1 LRAPPGADDARHPCH
16 VLLRPERLTGRA
28 AGCLSRVLRRAA
40 FHEGRRQ
47 DADDEARDSLEPL
60 PGQRIG
66 ARQKSSGHGRPR
78 QPDEGRFRSGR
89 RVLQHRVRLRSDDSA
104 GRSGAVAVT
113 YARGFRAGTAACGIK
128 AFTTGASSIPSGQKD
143 DLCVIHS
150 AFPCDTGGVFTTNKV
165 KSASVVIDQLHLQR
179 NRVQA
184 LTINSGNANA
194 CTGAQGFRDAL
205 LMAKLSADRLDLDPD
220 QVLVSSTGVIGRYLP
235 MDAIKSGITEAC
247 SQLSPDAGAAAARA
261 IMTTDTQPKTAQTEL
276 EIAGTTVRIGGMS
289 KGSGM
294 IHPNMAT
301 LLAYVTT
308 DAAVEPGLIARLVR
322 SVADRS
328 FNQVTIDGD
337 SSTNDSFLILA
348 NGAAGNEPVRA
359 GSAEAEQLRAGLVQV
374 ARELSRAIAR
384 DGEGAT
390 KLITVKVLTAASDKD
405 ARTAARAVAS
415 SSLVKTA
422 VHGGDPNWG
431 RIVCALGYSGAEL
444 ALDTL
449 HLTVGGLV
457 VFERGAGVDVDLSG
471 VRRAFEQ
478 PEIEIVARLGLG
490 DGTAEAWG
498 CDL

>member
-1 LRAPPGADDARHPCH
+1 
-16 VLLRPERLTGRA
+16 
-28 AGCLSRVLRRAA
+28 
-40 FHEGRRQ
+40 
-47 DADDEARDSLEPL
+47 
-60 PGQRIG
+60 
-66 ARQKSSGHGRPR
+66 
-78 QPDEGRFRSGR
+78 
-89 RVLQHRVRLRSDDSA
+89 
-104 GRSGAVAVT
+104 VAVT
-113 YARGFRAGTAACGIK
+113 FARGFRAGTAACGIK
-128 AFTTGASSIPSGQKD
+128 AFTAGASAIPREQKD

-150 AFPCDTGGVFTTNKV
+150 AYPCDTGGVFTTNKV

-184 LTINSGNANA
+184 VTINSGNANA

-235 MDAIKSGITEAC
+235 MDAIKPGIAQAC
-247 SQLSPDAGAAAARA
+247 GQLSADTGEAAARA
-261 IMTTDTQPKTAQTEL
+261 IMTTDTVPKTAQVEVDL
-276 EIAGTTVRIGGMS
+276 GAVTVRVGGMC

-301 LLAYVTT
+301 MLAYITT
-308 DAAVEPGLIARLVR
+308 DAAVESGLMGKLVK

-337 SSTNDSFLILA
+337 SSTNDSFLIFA

-359 GSAEAEQLRAGLVQV
+359 DSVQAEQLEAGLVHV
-374 ARELSRAIAR
+374 AQELARAIAR

-390 KLITVKVLTAASDKD
+390 KLITVRVLDAATDDD
-405 ARTAARAVAS
+405 AREAARTVAS

-431 RIVCALGYSGAEL
+431 RVVCALGYSGADL
-444 ALDTL
+444 ALDRL

-457 VFERGAGVDVDLSG
+457 VFERGAGVDVDLAA

-478 PEIEIVARLGLG
+478 PEIEIVAKLGLG
-490 DGTAEAWG
+490 EGRAEAWG
-498 CDL
+498 CDLSEEYVRINADYTT

>member
-1 LRAPPGADDARHPCH
+1 
-16 VLLRPERLTGRA
+16 
-28 AGCLSRVLRRAA
+28 
-40 FHEGRRQ
+40 
-47 DADDEARDSLEPL
+47 
-60 PGQRIG
+60 
-66 ARQKSSGHGRPR
+66 
-78 QPDEGRFRSGR
+78 
-89 RVLQHRVRLRSDDSA
+89 
-104 GRSGAVAVT
+104 VAVT
-113 YARGFRAGTAACGIK
+113 FARGFRAGTAACGIK
-128 AFTTGASSIPSGQKD
+128 AFTTGASAIPRRQKD

-150 AFPCDTGGVFTTNKV
+150 AYLCDTGGVFTTNKV

-205 LMAKLSADRLDLDPD
+205 QMAKLSADRLDLDPD

-235 MDAIKSGITEAC
+235 MDAIKPGIAEAC
-247 SQLSPDAGAAAARA
+247 GKLTAEAGDAAARA
-261 IMTTDTQPKTAQTEL
+261 IMTTDTVPKTARAEL
-276 EIAGTTVRIGGMS
+276 EIGGAKIRVGGMC

-301 LLAYVTT
+301 MLAYITT
-308 DAAVEPGLIARLVR
+308 DAAVEPGLMASLVK
-322 SVADRS
+322 SIADRS
-328 FNQVTIDGD
+328 FNQVTVDGD
-337 SSTNDSFLILA
+337 SSTNDSFLVLA

-359 GSAEAEQLRAGLVQV
+359 GTVQAEQLESGLLQV
-374 ARELSRAIAR
+374 AQELARSIAR

-390 KLITVKVLTAASDKD
+390 KLITVKVMDAASDAE
-405 ARTAARAVAS
+405 AREAARAVAS

-444 ALDTL
+444 ALDRL

-457 VFERGAGVDVDLSG
+457 VFERGAGVDVDLAA

-478 PEIEIVARLGLG
+478 PEIEIAAKLGLG
-490 DGTAEAWG
+490 EGSAEAWG
-498 CDL
+498 CDLSEEYVRINAEYTT

>member
-1 LRAPPGADDARHPCH
+1 
-16 VLLRPERLTGRA
+16 
-28 AGCLSRVLRRAA
+28 
-40 FHEGRRQ
+40 
-47 DADDEARDSLEPL
+47 
-60 PGQRIG
+60 
-66 ARQKSSGHGRPR
+66 
-78 QPDEGRFRSGR
+78 
-89 RVLQHRVRLRSDDSA
+89 
-104 GRSGAVAVT
+104 VAVT
-113 YARGFRAGTAACGIK
+113 FARGFRAGTAACGIK
-128 AFTTGASSIPSGQKD
+128 AFTAGASAIPRDQRD
-143 DLCVIHS
+143 DLCVVHS
-150 AFPCDTGGVFTTNKV
+150 AYPCDAGGVFTTNKV

-247 SQLSPDAGAAAARA
+247 ERLSASTGEAAARA
-261 IMTTDTQPKTAQTEL
+261 IMTTDTVPKTATVEVAL
-276 EIAGTTVRIGGMS
+276 GGATVRIGGMC

-301 LLAYVTT
+301 MLAYITT
-308 DAAVEPGLIARLVR
+308 DAAVEPGLITNIVR
-322 SVADRS
+322 SIADRS
-328 FNQVTIDGD
+328 FNQVTVDGD

-348 NGAAGNEPVRA
+348 NGAAGNDPVRS
-359 GSAEAEQLRAGLVQV
+359 GTDEADQLRDAIEQV
-374 ARELSRAIAR
+374 ARDLARSTAR

-390 KLITVKVLTAASDKD
+390 KLITVRVVDAASTAD
-405 ARTAARAVAS
+405 ARLAARAVAA

-444 ALDTL
+444 ALDRL

-457 VFERGAGVDVDLSG
+457 VFERGAGVDVDLG
-471 VRRAFEQ
+471 AVRQAFEQ
-478 PEIEIVARLGLG
+478 PEIEIVATLGLG
-490 DGTAEAWG
+490 DGNAEAWG
-498 CDL
+498 CDLSEEYVRINADYTT

>member
-1 LRAPPGADDARHPCH
+1 
-16 VLLRPERLTGRA
+16 
-28 AGCLSRVLRRAA
+28 
-40 FHEGRRQ
+40 
-47 DADDEARDSLEPL
+47 
-60 PGQRIG
+60 
-66 ARQKSSGHGRPR
+66 
-78 QPDEGRFRSGR
+78 
-89 RVLQHRVRLRSDDSA
+89 
-104 GRSGAVAVT
+104 VAVT
-113 YARGFRAGTAACGIK
+113 YPRGYRAGTAACGIK
-128 AFTTGASSIPSGQKD
+128 AFTAGASAIPRGQKD

-150 AFPCDTGGVFTTNKV
+150 VNPVDAGGVFTTNKV

-220 QVLVSSTGVIGRYLP
+220 QVLVNSTGVIGRYLP
-235 MDAIKSGITEAC
+235 MAAIKSGIAEAC
-247 SQLSPDAGAAAARA
+247 GNLTPDAGEAAARA
-261 IMTTDTQPKTAQTEL
+261 IMTTDTVPKTARM
-276 EIAGTTVRIGGMS
+276 EIDLGDATVRLGGMC

-308 DAAVEPGLIARLVR
+308 DAAVEAGLMSKLVR

-337 SSTNDSFLILA
+337 SSTNDTFLILA
-348 NGAAGNEPVRA
+348 NGAAGNAPILEGTRRA
-359 GSAEAEQLRAGLVQV
+359 DQLEAALVQV
-374 ARELSRAIAR
+374 ARELSRSIAR

-390 KLITVKVLTAASDKD
+390 KLITVKVLDAMSDAE

-444 ALDTL
+444 ALDRL
-449 HLTVGGLV
+449 HLMVGGLV
-457 VFERGAGVDVDLSG
+457 VFERGAGVDVDLQA

-478 PEIEIVARLGLG
+478 PEIEIVATLGLG
-490 DGTAEAWG
+490 EGSAEAWG
-498 CDL
+498 CDLSEEYVRINAEYTT

>member
-1 LRAPPGADDARHPCH
+1 M
-16 VLLRPERLTGRA
+16 
-28 AGCLSRVLRRAA
+28 
-40 FHEGRRQ
+40 
-47 DADDEARDSLEPL
+47 
-60 PGQRIG
+60 
-66 ARQKSSGHGRPR
+66 
-78 QPDEGRFRSGR
+78 
-89 RVLQHRVRLRSDDSA
+89 
-104 GRSGAVAVT
+104 AVT
-113 YARGFRAGTAACGIK
+113 FARGFRAGTAACGIK
-128 AFTTGASSIPSGQKD
+128 AFTAGASAIPTNQKE

-150 AFPCDTGGVFTTNKV
+150 AYPCDTGGVFTTNKV

-194 CTGAQGFRDAL
+194 CTGAQGFKDAL

-235 MDAIKSGITEAC
+235 MAAVKSGIAQAC
-247 SQLSPDAGAAAARA
+247 ETLDANAGVAAARA
-261 IMTTDTQPKTAQTEL
+261 IMTTDTVPKVAQDEVDL
-276 EIAGTTVRIGGMS
+276 GDTTVRVGGMC

-301 LLAYVTT
+301 MLAFITT
-308 DAAVEPGLIARLVR
+308 DAAVEPGLMSKLVTR
-322 SVADRS
+322 VANRS

-359 GSAEAEQLRAGLVQV
+359 GSVQAEALEGALTRV
-374 ARELSRAIAR
+374 AQELSRAIAK

-390 KLITVKVLTAASDKD
+390 KLISVKVLDAASDAD
-405 ARTAARAVAS
+405 ARMAARAVAS

-431 RIVCALGYSGAEL
+431 RVVCALGYSGAEL
-444 ALDTL
+444 ALDRL

-457 VFERGAGVDVDLSG
+457 VFERGSGVDVDLAA

-478 PEIEIVARLGLG
+478 PEIEIVARLGLA
-490 DGTAEAWG
+490 DGSAEAWG
-498 CDL
+498 CDLSEEYVRINADYTT